1 MTEKPDDVAAPGAEG
16 RVEPADDRG
25 CRPAGKAREAGVSR
39 SDAARNGSGNGDG
52 DGDGDGANSDG
63 ASDAGSPAGERAAS
77 RRPRGRIAVAAVLGA
92 VLIAIVAFAGGW
104 LAAPRTATPSDTSAE
119 AGFARDMQQ
128 HHDQAVQMAM
138 IIRTQTDDP
147 DIRRLAYDIATSQS
161 QQSGQMYAWLNLWGL
176 PQASTQPA
184 MTWMLQPTLDGTG
197 SGHEHGGT
205 AATTAAPTSATG
217 TDAPTATST
226 PPASAAADG
235 SAATDAAVTGAAAT
249 GTATTAAATAAPMV
263 PGGPMPGM
271 ASAADIA
278 RLSTLTGVEAERLF
292 LQLMIAHHLGG
303 VEMAEAVIAR
313 STNPDV
319 VALAKSMAFAQTGE
333 IEYMRTLLAAR
344 GA

>member
-1 MTEKPDDVAAPGAEG
+1 MTEKPDDVGAAGAEG

-25 CRPAGKAREAGVSR
+25 RRPAGKARESG
-39 SDAARNGSGNGDG
+39 AA
-52 DGDGDGANSDG
+52 
-63 ASDAGSPAGERAAS
+63 AGERDAS

-197 SGHEHGGT
+197 SGHEHGG
-205 AATTAAPTSATG
+205 
-217 TDAPTATST
+217 
-226 PPASAAADG
+226 
-235 SAATDAAVTGAAAT
+235 
-249 GTATTAAATAAPMV
+249 ATAAPMV

-271 ASAADIA
+271 ASAADIT

-344 GA
+344 AA